1 MTTKDQAI
9 TRFIEA
15 VKLDQHDW
23 EDWPEDSREAFIA
36 LQQPPAPDCRTCEY
50 LRLCTARE
58 ALPKCTNGDKYQE
71 ATKVVLWRTE

>member
-9 TRFIEA
+9 AWYSQTPKKTRVTQINM
-15 VKLDQHDW
+15 DG
-23 EDWPEDSREAFIA
+23 EDGWMPLF
-36 LQQPPAPDCRTCEY
+36 PKPAPDCRTCEY

-71 ATKVVLWRTE
+71 ATKVVLWRAEP